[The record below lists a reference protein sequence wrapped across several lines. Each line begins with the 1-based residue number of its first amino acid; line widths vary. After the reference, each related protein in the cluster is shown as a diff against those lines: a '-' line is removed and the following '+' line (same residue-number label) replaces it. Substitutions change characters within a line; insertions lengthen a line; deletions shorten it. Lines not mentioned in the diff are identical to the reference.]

1 MSAELDDEEPEPRTA
16 GALAGLP
23 GAGVFIRVA
32 ARRRSSFGV
41 RAAAERIDRQ
51 ALDGHLAA
59 LGRDGPIARHLDEEV
74 DQRMARVVSL
84 SGLTSP
90 LALGYL
96 ERLAR
101 PIPDLTLE
109 VGVQVVTRAYVA
121 HLVVEG
127 GPHAFGA
134 KDVPVLGT
142 LPPLRRG
149 RPPQD
154 LTTRVVKATRRNFE
168 AIRALSAPVWDGF
181 VWILTRRS
189 HDRALPGDSR
199 TGLVSVEVVDG
210 LARVGWVLRQVD
222 LRYGQGPELRG

>member
-1 MSAELDDEEPEPRTA
+1 MSAEPGDQEPDRGSA
-16 GALAGLP
+16 GALAGFP
-23 GAGVFIRVA
+23 GAGVFGRVA
-32 ARRRSSFGV
+32 ARRKRSLGV
-41 RAAAERIDRQ
+41 RPAGERIDRR
-51 ALDGHLAA
+51 ALDSYVAS
-59 LGRDGPIARHLDEEV
+59 LGRDGPIALALDEEV
-74 DQRMARVVSL
+74 DRRMARVRSL

-90 LALGYL
+90 LALDYL

-127 GPHAFGA
+127 DPHAFGA

-168 AIRALSAPVWDGF
+168 AIRAVSAPVWDGF
-181 VWILTRRS
+181 VWILTRRA
-189 HDRALPGDSR
+189 HQRARSGEGR
-199 TGLVSVEVVDG
+199 TGLVSVQVADG

-222 LRYGQGPELRG
+222 LHYGQEPELQG